1 MKHCKVIFCFL
12 CFILFFSSCRNQVEF
27 LLDDEEKTDTC
38 VIKKVEGQ
46 DICVEQR
53 VETFYIGDLQDRFVD
68 FLFVLDA
75 SPSMSDDLAHLGQGF
90 EDLISQVKGSKWQM
104 AFTTADH
111 GDHNY
116 GEDLSTGK
124 KIFPQQQ
131 WKDYQGDQPYFGH
144 FMHLEYQGQKLS
156 EMILNPRISD
166 YVNVFKDTVSRQ
178 DENCSLA
185 PYCQG
190 ALEQPLRVLNSSI
203 ERLAQA
209 ESDSPM
215 LKNSE
220 VLVSFIVTDEDE
232 RLEDQEHATTAQE
245 VLNSFKRL
253 FPEKSF
259 HVFTLLIQDEK
270 CLAQQKKYS
279 PQSAFGEKI
288 SELAKITNGKN
299 ISLCEEN
306 YGPPLQEVS
315 ALLRK
320 LIESVELKEEPV
332 LKAGVKVEFIKGK
345 SQENWKAV
353 GKKLVFKEFLA
364 PDSEIKVSYFVK
376 SK

>member
-1 MKHCKVIFCFL
+1 
-12 CFILFFSSCRNQVEF
+12 LFFSSCKNQVEF
-27 LLDDEEKTDTC
+27 LLDDEKKNKAEAC
-38 VIKKVEGQ
+38 IIKKVEGQ

-53 VETFYIGDLQDRFVD
+53 VETFHIGNLHDRFVD
-68 FLFVLDA
+68 FLFVLDV
-75 SPSMSDDLAHLGQGF
+75 SPSMADDLVHLGQGF

-116 GEDLSTGK
+116 EEDLSTGK

-144 FMHLEYQGQKLS
+144 FMHLEYQGKKLP
-156 EMILNPRISD
+156 EMTLNPQISD
-166 YVNVFKDTVSRQ
+166 YVNVFKDTVSRGV
-178 DENCSLA
+178 DEKCLLA

-190 ALEQPLRVLNSSI
+190 SLEQPLRVLNSSI

-220 VLVSFIVTDEDE
+220 VLVSLIVTDEDE

-245 VLNSFKRL
+245 VLNNFKKL

-259 HVFTLLIQDEK
+259 HVFTLLIQDEQ
-270 CLAQQKKYS
+270 CLAQQKKHS
-279 PQSAFGEKI
+279 PQSVYGEKI

-306 YGPPLQEVS
+306 YGPPLQEMS

-332 LKAGVKVEFIKGK
+332 LKAGIKVEFIKGK
-345 SQENWKAV
+345 NQENWKAV

-376 SK
+376 TK